1 MMSLPNYASIAIV
14 EVLEDNRVAIEAVA
28 VTQDIC
34 ELAGAWLLEAPT
46 QEQINEIIG
55 GRLTLFTGNGN
66 LSSNLEVIYSS
77 ASVRLSDFISE
88 AKRDADLAIL
98 SYEQYMLRN
107 QSDYAEYM
115 AVKPVDRKLIP
126 KVVKKQLI
134 APEFFSWPE
143 ISALKSQRDYLTK
156 IGKLS
161 EIDGT
166 AEGFQNVL
174 TTARLVKFFIEKW
187 RLDELERLNR
197 LYVLDQASEITILPS
212 IWLSKVTEKR

>member
-88 AKRDADLAIL
+88 AKKDADLAIL